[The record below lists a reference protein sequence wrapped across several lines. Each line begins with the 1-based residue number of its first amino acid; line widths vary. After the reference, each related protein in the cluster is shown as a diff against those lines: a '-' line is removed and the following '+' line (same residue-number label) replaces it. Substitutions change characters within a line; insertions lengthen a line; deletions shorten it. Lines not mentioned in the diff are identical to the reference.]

1 MDIKG
6 IELEL
11 YKENYPDS
19 NIINLQQ
26 TINYNKTIKFL
37 INKIA
42 ELKVENIEI
51 NKRIKA
57 LEKKFDKN
65 IITDLDNNN
74 FS

>member
-1 MDIKG
+1 MDIKD